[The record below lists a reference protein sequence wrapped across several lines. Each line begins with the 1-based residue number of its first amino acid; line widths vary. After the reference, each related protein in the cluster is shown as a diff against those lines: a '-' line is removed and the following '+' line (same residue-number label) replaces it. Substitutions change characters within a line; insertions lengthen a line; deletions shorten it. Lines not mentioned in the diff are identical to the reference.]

1 VSIDMKVPLGDA
13 FDKMTILEIKAQN
26 VSDND
31 KKININNE
39 LSYIKEKL
47 SKYFE
52 STELKDLYKDL
63 KDVNQALWDIEDSI
77 RLKEKDKSFDQGFI
91 DLARS
96 VYVTNDKRAV
106 IKKEINILL
115 NSEFVEEKIYEKYD

>member
-1 VSIDMKVPLGDA
+1 MSIDMKVPLGDA

-47 SKYFE
+47 NKYFE

>member
-1 VSIDMKVPLGDA
+1 M
-13 FDKMTILEIKAQN
+13 N
-26 VSDND
+26 

-47 SKYFE
+47 NKYFE

>member
-1 VSIDMKVPLGDA
+1 MKVPLGDA

-47 SKYFE
+47 NKYFE

>member
-1 VSIDMKVPLGDA
+1 MSIDMKVPLGDA

>member
-1 VSIDMKVPLGDA
+1 MKVPLGDA
-13 FDKMTILEIKAQN
+13 FDKITILEIKAQN

-47 SKYFE
+47 NKYFE

>member
-47 SKYFE
+47 NKYFE

>member
-1 VSIDMKVPLGDA
+1 MKVPLGDA